1 MKQVTKAFSY
11 KTFVMFLILTFT
23 QALVWAQDS
32 TQNLKTTTTTNS
44 TSSSSDVPSNWYE
57 QWWVWVI
64 GGAILLLIIV
74 ALMRGGGNSGNT
86 RSDKITVTKSVRT
99 DTDV

>member
-1 MKQVTKAFSY
+1 MKQVIKAFSY
-11 KTFVMFLILTFT
+11 KTFVMFLMLTFT

-32 TQNLKTTTTTNS
+32 TVKTTTTTNS
-44 TSSSSDVPSNWYE
+44 TSSSNSDVPSNWYE

-74 ALMRGGGNSGNT
+74 ALMRGGGNST
-86 RSDKITVTKSVRT
+86 RSDKVTVTKSIKT